1 MSKPASRWFPSNSK
15 KAKELI
21 KEVQMKGYKISP
33 DDVVGILKDRNGR
46 IIWLEQGHL
55 GKNPSGLA
63 HILNEHG
70 GEFESQGIPKGYV
83 SYFVLN
89 AVAEGN
95 MIGYQ
100 GKGSHPREV
109 YEYHYGG
116 KKYLVAVTVGS
127 NGYIVGANL
136 TDESKIWRK

>member
-1 MSKPASRWFPSNSK
+1 MSKEVTSKIVHIDVSRNVHF
-15 KAKELI
+15 
-21 KEVQMKGYKISP
+21 
-33 DDVVGILKDRNGR
+33 
-46 IIWLEQGHL
+46 
-55 GKNPSGLA
+55 
-63 HILNEHG
+63 HIDINNEHG
-70 GEFESQGIPKGYV
+70 REFESQGIPKGYI

-95 MIGYQ
+95 MVGYQ

-116 KKYLVAVTVGS
+116 KKYLIAVTVGS